1 MNDSIDII
9 NKVKPNRVFIWF
21 LLFFILDP
29 LLFGIMM
36 TLMLGTEKFIEIA
49 KILVILAP
57 PILTAIAV
65 YLFLVS
71 RKGETIVRSLSS
83 GDSTQKKDAELF
95 FNRYPFKFAFLFF
108 AGNSGGPVL
117 VGVLG
122 LYAGIISSWESAFY
136 FALTGLFEAV
146 IFSFLLYYIA
156 RIELFQL
163 KEVIRFD
170 PLSLFMKISVPII
183 ALMMGLMLVLNVTI
197 YKVMYSSLI
206 KSSSS
211 HMVQSL
217 HNSVTESTRYFVETV
232 NKLEASI
239 TAGGYSSISPE
250 MIEPVLKRLR
260 KSEGSNIE
268 VFFGGDSFGNTVT
281 DNGKLVNVSDREYF
295 VKMKSDKKTSFSEI
309 IESRAT
315 GVKVIVAAVP
325 LIIDG
330 SITGFLGATITLES
344 ANSFIK
350 QISSEGS
357 VEYILYT
364 SDGKIIAST
373 DTTLNEKS
381 FEKDITDDGIV
392 NRNISSF
399 VLQQEKISDVRIN
412 GVDYMTM
419 SAPVPLLNGKLAML
433 VRQNVFFSDID
444 RMIFTLSIML
454 VIIFILIMALL
465 FAVAYKIA
473 APIKEIILL
482 LSRVASGDF
491 SSTFERVIKDELG
504 NLSDAL
510 NGSILNIR
518 NMLSTIISA
527 TENLSSVIEEISAGN
542 QSLAQRTAE
551 QASALEEIA
560 SSIEEATASINQN
573 AENSDIARSM
583 VESGAHKSEESNKI
597 SHDAVVSINEM
608 SRSSKKISDIT
619 SLINEIAFQTNL
631 LALNAAVEAARAGE
645 QGRGFAV
652 VASEVRNLAQRS
664 GSAAKDI
671 ETLIRSAIEDVDSAA
686 KLVERTGIVL
696 SEISEKS
703 GETVKII
710 AEITAA
716 GFEQKEGMNQINL
729 AVNELDKMTQQNAA
743 MVEEIASSSE
753 EMNAQAAEL
762 KELIGQFKI

>member
-1 MNDSIDII
+1 MNDNIEII
-9 NKVKPNRVFIWF
+9 KKVKPNSVFNWF
-21 LLFFILDP
+21 LVFFILDP
-29 LLFGIMM
+29 LIFGIMM
-36 TLMLGTEKFIEIA
+36 TLMLGSEKFIEIS

-65 YLFLVS
+65 YLFMVS

-83 GDSTQKKDAELF
+83 ADSTQIKNAELF
-95 FNRYPFKFAFLFF
+95 FNSYPSKFAFLFF

-117 VGVLG
+117 VGILG
-122 LYAGIISSWESAFY
+122 LSAGIISSWESAIY

-156 RIELFQL
+156 RIELFHL
-163 KEVIRFD
+163 KEVIKFE

-217 HNSVTESTRYFVETV
+217 NNSVTESTRYFIETV
-232 NKLEASI
+232 NKLETAI
-239 TAGGYSSISPE
+239 IAGGYSSISSE
-250 MIEPVLKRLR
+250 MIETVLKRLR
-260 KSEGSNIE
+260 KSEGNNIE
-268 VFFGGDSFGNTVT
+268 VFFGGDSYGNTVT

-295 VKMKSDKKTSFSEI
+295 IKMKSDKKTSFSEI

-325 LIIDG
+325 LINNG
-330 SITGFLGATITLES
+330 SITGFLGATITLDS

-381 FEKDITDDGIV
+381 FKKDFTDDGKV

-454 VIIFILIMALL
+454 LIIFILIMALL
-465 FAVAYKIA
+465 FSVAYKIA

-482 LSRVASGDF
+482 LSNVASGDF
-491 SSTFERVIKDELG
+491 SSTFERVIKDELA
-504 NLSDAL
+504 NLADAL
-510 NGSILNIR
+510 NGSIRNIR

-527 TENLSSVIEEISAGN
+527 TENLSSVIEEISSGN
-542 QSLAQRTAE
+542 QNLAQRTAE

-560 SSIEEATASINQN
+560 SSMEEATASINQN
-573 AENSDIARSM
+573 AENSEIARLM
-583 VESGAHKSEESNKI
+583 VESGAQKSEESNII

-631 LALNAAVEAARAGE
+631 LALNAAVEAARAGD

-671 ETLIRSAIEDVDSAA
+671 ETLVRSAIEDVDTAA
-686 KLVERTGIVL
+686 KLVERTGVVL
-696 SEISEKS
+696 SEISKKS
-703 GETVKII
+703 VETVKVI
-710 AEITAA
+710 AEITSA

-729 AVNELDKMTQQNAA
+729 AVNELDRMTQQNAA

-762 KELIGQFKI
+762 KDLIGQFKI